1 VTVEERIQPP
11 PQAARRRRTA
21 RPALN
26 FFRDVEPFFLGEPIR
41 YVDAGAHAGR
51 VFAAL
56 LDSGIALGEAHLI
69 EPNPAS
75 FAALEAT
82 VAGLAPAAPTHCHR
96 LALGRAPGR
105 LRLRAEGTMTRV
117 LGTAGAGR
125 DDRGED
131 GGKGGGEGGGDGT
144 ALQPG
149 QVFEAEATTL
159 DALAAGFDKPQISIL
174 KLDVEG
180 FEDAVLA
187 GAAHLLEKQAID
199 LIYTEVGLDPE
210 GSQQTYYRRLE
221 DRLRGHGYRLFRI
234 YEQKNEWIVDSPLLR
249 RANFAFMAGNFAARR
264 PYRLSRALL
273 AARREAGA
281 LQTSLQAET
290 AGRAALEARIARLE
304 TRLAERDAALEA
316 RAAEAAGQL
325 AAERA
330 ERTRTETARAA
341 ATAAQIAA
349 ERAARSRAEAAR
361 AALQGEHAALLAYA
375 RELERRHKDMLESE
389 TWRAMEP
396 ARRLMRLLR
405 RRPEPRPF
413 VPQLEGTGLAPA
425 PKRKSGGSA
434 ETRAVLQLEAKLWGG
449 FARRARAELEA
460 LRTAPGTDP
469 RLVAEASWALAR
481 WQAAEG
487 DTEAA
492 LANVVRMRRADPTK
506 RTTRRCTL
514 LEADCLVRLGR
525 TTEARARIE
534 EALDRAPGQPD
545 LLFAMAH
552 THRASGDGPPDATT
566 EALRLDWINRIY
578 AGAGLAALTKH
589 DPALPLTI
597 ANLAALPAAPESE
610 AETEAGGADE
620 AGLPRVSVIMPAF
633 RAAHTLPFAL
643 RGLLAQSW
651 RNLEIL
657 VVDDCS
663 PDDTA
668 AVAEAIAAGDPR
680 VRVLRQPE
688 NRGGYAARNA
698 GLMAATGEFITTH
711 DADDWSHPGKIA
723 RQARHLIDHPGSV
736 ACFSDWARCSADLAA
751 GWLFRAWGGYIAKNM
766 SSIMLRRE
774 AFAALGGWDDV
785 RVGADTDLLRRL
797 EQRFGV
803 AAVDRVL
810 PGVPLAL
817 SLHEAGS
824 LTRQSATHVRTMLHG
839 ARREYDEA
847 GRYWREKIARPA
859 DLRFPPDR
867 PPDARPFPAPPA
879 LMGRGAV
886 PVEADLLFVSDFCL
900 KGGAFVSTFN
910 TIEAARAAGMRCVLF
925 HWRRHDL
932 DVTQPLNP
940 LVRRLAQEGA
950 VRIVS
955 PGEAARVRTVIVGY
969 PAILTEPVDAMP
981 AIESEDLIVVINQM
995 ASRLSGGGDPQ
1006 YDPQEIRAT
1015 LRAAFGREGRWAPI
1029 SGLVARLMR
1038 ADPRY
1043 PAPTDTVWTP
1053 LIDTAAWCAA
1063 PLRWRGGGGAVPVI
1077 GRHARDHYT
1086 KWPSA
1091 PEALRA
1097 AYCADRPARVE
1108 LMGGADR
1115 ALAVIGA
1122 QPANWTVHRFGAM
1135 EAPAFLE
1142 RLDFFVH
1149 YPHEDYIEEFGRA
1162 VLEALAAGK
1171 PAILPPVFRESFGA
1185 AAVYA
1190 EPAGAWDR
1198 IDALWRDEAA
1208 YRAQAERGRA
1218 FVREHA
1224 DWTGFADRLART
1236 LAEPAPV

>member
-1 VTVEERIQPP
+1 MTVEERIQRPP
-11 PQAARRRRTA
+11 EASRRRRTA

-26 FFRDVEPFFLGEPIR
+26 FFRDVEAFFLGEPIR

-56 LDSGIALGEAHLI
+56 LDSGITLGEAHLI
-69 EPNPAS
+69 EPNPRS

-82 VAGLAPAAPTHCHR
+82 VAGLAPAAPTHCHP

-105 LRLRAEGTMTRV
+105 LRLRAEDTMTRV
-117 LGTAGAGR
+117 LGPAGAHATAGAPAMAA
-125 DDRGED
+125 DP
-131 GGKGGGEGGGDGT
+131 T

-159 DALAAGFDKPQISIL
+159 DALAARFDKPQIGIL

-180 FEDAVLA
+180 FEDEVLA
-187 GAAHLLEKQAID
+187 GAAHLLETQAID
-199 LIYTEVGLDPE
+199 LIYTEVGLDPA
-210 GSQQTYYRRLE
+210 GSQQTYYRLLE
-221 DRLRGHGYRLFRI
+221 DRLRAHGYRLFRV

-273 AARREAGA
+273 AARREV
-281 LQTSLQAET
+281 
-290 AGRAALEARIARLE
+290 ARLE
-304 TRLAERDAALEA
+304 THNRAGQEARAGLEARLAGLETRLEAAQAALQAQTAEAEA
-316 RAAEAAGQL
+316 RAAAEAAREAEAAGHL
-325 AAERA
+325 
-330 ERTRTETARAA
+330 
-341 ATAAQIAA
+341 AA
-349 ERAARSRAEAAR
+349 ERAARGEAEAAR
-361 AALQGEHAALLAYA
+361 AALQREHAALLAYA
-375 RELERRHKDMLESE
+375 RDLERRHKDMLESE

-396 ARRLMRLLR
+396 VRSLMRRVR
-405 RRPEPRPF
+405 RRQPPKPF
-413 VPQLEGTGLAPA
+413 VPRLEGAGLAPE
-425 PKRKSGGSA
+425 PKKPGNGA
-434 ETRAVLQLEAKLWGG
+434 TRAVLQLEAKLWGG
-449 FARRARAELEA
+449 FSRRALADLEA

-469 RLVAEASWALAR
+469 RLVAEASWVLAR

-487 DTEAA
+487 DTAAA
-492 LANVVRMRRADPTK
+492 LENVVRMRHADPTK
-506 RTTRRCTL
+506 RTTLRCTL

-525 TTEARARIE
+525 AAEARARIE
-534 EALDRAPGQPD
+534 ETLGRASGKPD
-545 LLFAMAH
+545 LLLAMAN
-552 THRASGDGPPDATT
+552 TYRAAGDGPPDPAD
-566 EALRLDWINRIY
+566 EARRLDWINRIY
-578 AGAGLAALTKH
+578 TGAGLAALVKH
-589 DPALPLTI
+589 DPALPLAI
-597 ANLAALPAAPESE
+597 ANLATAPVAPESNVE
-610 AETEAGGADE
+610 SGAGGAGG

-633 RAAHTLPFAL
+633 RAAGTLPFAL

-651 RNLEIL
+651 PALEIL

-663 PDDTA
+663 PDDTP

-711 DADDWSHPGKIA
+711 DSDDWSHPEKIA
-723 RQARHLIDHPGSV
+723 RQARHLIAEPGSV
-736 ACFSDWARCSADLAA
+736 ACFSDWARFSADLQV

-797 EQRFGV
+797 ERRFGLS
-803 AAVDRVL
+803 AIGRVM

-824 LTRQSATHVRTMLHG
+824 LTRQGATHVRTMLHG
-839 ARREYDEA
+839 PRREYDEA

-867 PPDARPFPAPPA
+867 PPGMRPFPAPPA
-879 LMGRGAV
+879 LLGPGAA
-886 PVEADLLFVSDFCL
+886 PVEADLLFVSDFSL

-910 TIEAARAAGMRCVLF
+910 TIEAARAAGMSAALF

-940 LVRRLAQEGA
+940 MVRRLAQEGA
-950 VRIVS
+950 IRIVS
-955 PGEAARVRTVIVGY
+955 PGEAARARTVIVGY
-969 PAILTEPVDAMP
+969 PAILTEPVDRFP
-981 AIESEDLIVVINQM
+981 AIESEDLVVVINQM
-995 ASRLSGGGDPQ
+995 ASRLHGGGDPQ
-1006 YDPQEIRAT
+1006 YDPRAIRAN
-1015 LRAAFGREGRWAPI
+1015 LRETFGREGHWAPI

-1043 PAPTDTVWTP
+1043 PAPSATIWVP

-1063 PLRWRGGGGAVPVI
+1063 PLRWRGGTGAGPVI

-1135 EAPAFLE
+1135 EAPAFLD

-1162 VLEALAAGK
+1162 VLEAIAAGK

-1190 EPAGAWDR
+1190 EPAEVWDR

-1218 FVREHA
+1218 FVREYA
-1224 DWTGFADRLART
+1224 DWTGFPDRLART
-1236 LAEPAPV
+1236 LAEPADG